1 MKKIIFLFLAGFM
14 IVNFA
19 YATLTNKKIP
29 VTKNGSSVPPTLQ
42 DGSITDTGT
51 ASGPGNVGI
60 NNSTPSQQ
68 LDVIGTI
75 KSTYFS
81 GSGTGITN
89 ITGSGINWTSIR
101 VYGTSF
107 GGDHSNVN
115 WQSFGV

>member
-1 MKKIIFLFLAGFM
+1 MRKISFLFLFGILVTGVAL
-14 IVNFA
+14 
-19 YATLTNKKIP
+19 ATLTDQVIP
-29 VTKNGSSVPPTLQ
+29 VTKSGSTVPPTLQ

-60 NNSTPSQQ
+60 NNSTPSQR

-75 KSTYFS
+75 QATFFS
-81 GSGTGITN
+81 GSGKSLTGIT
-89 ITGSGINWTSIR
+89 GGGINWSSVR